1 MTLRPLQTIQIT
13 KETSVFGRATSVETT
28 ERSHALS
35 GKDFS
40 RLSSFI
46 YEHCGIKMPPA
57 KKTMLE
63 ARLQKR
69 LRALSFNS
77 FSDYCEYLFSSEG
90 LRNELIMMVDL
101 VTTNKTDFFREPDHF
116 VYLVNSVLPEWMAK
130 TGGRRPFNV
139 WSAGCSTGEEPYTLS
154 MVLTEASA
162 SMDGFSYQIM
172 ATDISTRVLEK
183 ARKAVY
189 DEDRIDPI
197 PMLLRRKYLLR
208 SKDRSNPLVRI
219 VPELRSKV
227 RFSRLNFMDGD
238 FGFREQLDVIFCR
251 NVIIYFDRK
260 TQETLLNK
268 FYGHLRP
275 GGWIFM
281 GHSETLNGLDV
292 PLVQVH
298 PTVYRKL
305 A

>member
-1 MTLRPLQTIQIT
+1 MF
-13 KETSVFGRATSVETT
+13 SSATGMSTA
-28 ERSHALS
+28 ERNPALS
-35 GKDFS
+35 GKDFT

-69 LRALSFNS
+69 LRALSMPS
-77 FSDYCEYLFSSEG
+77 FSDYCDYLFSQEG
-90 LRNELIMMVDL
+90 LQNELIMMVDL

-116 VYLVNSVLPEWMAK
+116 AYLVNAVIPEWQKK
-130 TGGRRPFNV
+130 TGGRRPLNV
-139 WSAGCSTGEEPYTLS
+139 WSAGCSTGEEPYTLA
-154 MVLTEASA
+154 MVLSEVAATL
-162 SMDGFSYQIM
+162 DGFSYQIM

-189 DEDRIDPI
+189 DEDRIDPV
-197 PMLLRRKYLLR
+197 PMQMRRKYLLR
-208 SKDRSNPLVRI
+208 SKDRANPLVRI
-219 VPELRSKV
+219 APELRAKV
-227 RFSRLNFMDGD
+227 RFNRLNFMDSD
-238 FGFREQLDVIFCR
+238 FGFREQLDIIFCR

-260 TQETLLNK
+260 TQERLLNK
-268 FYGHLRP
+268 FHGHLRA

>member
-1 MTLRPLQTIQIT
+1 MFN
-13 KETSVFGRATSVETT
+13 SATSMPAAEHNQ
-28 ERSHALS
+28 SLS

-46 YEHCGIKMPPA
+46 YEQCGIKMPPA

-69 LRALSFNS
+69 LRALALPS
-77 FSDYCEYLFSSEG
+77 FSDYCDYLFSQEG

-116 VYLVNSVLPEWMAK
+116 SYLVNTAIPEWQNK
-130 TGGRRPFNV
+130 TGGRRPLHI
-139 WSAGCSTGEEPYTLS
+139 WSAGCSTGEEPYTLA
-154 MVLTEASA
+154 MVLSEVAA
-162 SMDGFSYQIM
+162 AQDGFSYQIM

-183 ARKAVY
+183 ARKGVY
-189 DEDRIDPI
+189 DEERIDPV
-197 PMLLRRKYLLR
+197 PMQLRRKYLLR
-208 SKDRSNPLVRI
+208 SKDRTNPLVRI
-219 VPELRSKV
+219 APELRARV
-227 RFSRLNFMDGD
+227 RFGRLNFMDSD
-238 FGFREQLDVIFCR
+238 FGFREQLDIIFCR
-251 NVIIYFDRK
+251 NVIIYFDRQ
-260 TQETLLNK
+260 TQEKLLNK
-268 FYGHLRP
+268 FHGHLRT